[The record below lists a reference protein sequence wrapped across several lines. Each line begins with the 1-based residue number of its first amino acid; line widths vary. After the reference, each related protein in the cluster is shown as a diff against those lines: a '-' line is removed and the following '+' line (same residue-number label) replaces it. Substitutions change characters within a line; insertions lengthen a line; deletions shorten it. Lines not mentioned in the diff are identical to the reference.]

1 MFQGALALRQ
11 AYFFIKP
18 EVVLSYCYKPASS
31 SVHILLMLN
40 LEIQLE
46 LHIVQ
51 GENDTEAFH
60 LCFEMIKLKPVR
72 MFRIHAGQSQCP
84 QSCSMAV
91 SHRL

>member
-1 MFQGALALRQ
+1 MFQEALALRQ
-11 AYFFIKP
+11 TYFLIKP
-18 EVVLSYCYKPASS
+18 EVVLSYCHCYKPASS

-40 LEIQLE
+40 LEIQPE

-60 LCFEMIKLKPVR
+60 LCFEMIKLKPVG

-84 QSCSMAV
+84 QS
-91 SHRL
+91 